1 MQNLKKVF
9 PTWNDTSLL
18 FLDAIANKPG
28 ITFAELMEVNG
39 DKDKTSSQL
48 RGNLVNLFREE
59 LIFSDREGRGTAYY
73 YLSVKAEEI
82 FEEHNIPY
90 EVEYD

>member
-1 MQNLKKVF
+1 MHNLKKVF

-28 ITFAELMEVNG
+28 ITFFELVEINP
-39 DKDKTSSQL
+39 DKSKRNSQL
-48 RGNLVNLFREE
+48 LGPLVNLSREG
-59 LIFSDREGRGTAYY
+59 LVFTDREGRGTAYY

-82 FEEHNIPY
+82 FDEHNIPY

>member
-18 FLDAIANKPG
+18 FLEAIAKKPG
-28 ITFAELMEVNG
+28 ITFFELVDINP
-39 DKDKTSSQL
+39 DKTKTNAQL
-48 RGNLVNLFREE
+48 LGPLVHLFREG
-59 LIFSDREGRGTAYY
+59 LVLSDREGRNTAYY
-73 YLSVKAEEI
+73 YLTVKAEEI
-82 FEEHNIPY
+82 FDEHEIPY

>member
-9 PTWNDTSLL
+9 PTWNETSLM
-18 FLDAIANKPG
+18 FLDSISNKPG
-28 ITFAELMEVNG
+28 ITFAELVKINP
-39 DKDKTSSQL
+39 DKTKSNACL
-48 RGNLVNLFREE
+48 RGHLVNLFREE
-59 LIFSDREGRGTAYY
+59 LIFSEREGREPAYY

-82 FEEHNIPY
+82 FEENNIPY